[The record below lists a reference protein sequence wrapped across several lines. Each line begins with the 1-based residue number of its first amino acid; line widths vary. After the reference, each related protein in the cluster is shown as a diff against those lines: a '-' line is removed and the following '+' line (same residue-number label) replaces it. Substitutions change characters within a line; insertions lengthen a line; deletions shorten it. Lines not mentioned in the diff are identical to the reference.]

1 MATIKEVAKL
11 AGVSVGTVSNVLN
24 GKTSNDEL
32 IERVEN
38 AINQLS
44 YRPDANARSLKN
56 TKSKLIGVI
65 MPEVCQ
71 SDHAHFL
78 SSLENFLREKGYGLI
93 LKISNN
99 NWLLEKKSLMQCVE
113 QCVDGIIWY
122 SPAKEQLT
130 IPEEKK
136 EIPYVII
143 TKYPLSGYTG
153 DLIQIDYRPAVE
165 QAYKKMLQLGIQNIG
180 FIFDS
185 MKFFLYATEYVHS
198 YQLTNYT
205 KIVDSRERAF
215 QAAYELLHQ
224 NPEVRGI
231 IASNSEIEAGIERA
245 LELLDRK
252 DVVIFCCKE
261 SQWAEQNTCSIGC
274 ANVSQNVVAQGA
286 VDRLMDA
293 LEQSY
298 THEYLTQNIAGTF
311 EYKEALPELEKK
323 ENVHLKFALYD
334 SPAARGLQMYSDLYT
349 KNTGI
354 RIFIDLL
361 EYKELETLILRSA
374 REKESEYDGFMID
387 ISWVEEAAKSG
398 GIACLTDQFRNN
410 REDLDGFIDGMVRE
424 YGMYENELYALPFM
438 SGTQILLYQ
447 KDLFEDA
454 ALKRQFFRNY
464 GQELCLPESWAQYNL
479 VSEFFTRS
487 FNSKS
492 PVHYGNISVRGENIY
507 NTIGFLNRLWSY
519 GADIFDLDGN
529 LTIHSPNAVTALRN
543 YIKSFQY
550 SNPDRNIN
558 SWDAAVEEYCK
569 GDTAMAVFY
578 DSHAM
583 RINDYTKSKVAG
595 NIGSIMIPGGVSV
608 LGGWSLGLNQHGHQ
622 KEEAFQYLKWV
633 CSEYNSIP
641 LSLLGGSTVRKSFY
655 QRSDMEEIYPWKK
668 QIPESYEKSRKR
680 RFSPMLKDYQQNELY
695 TRIIPHEINRILY
708 GEISEEEAL
717 INMEKHI
724 KSKIMTPA
732 NGSW

>member
-298 THEYLTQNIAGTF
+298 THEYLTQNITGTF
-311 EYKEALPELEKK
+311 EYKEALPQLEKK

-334 SPAARGLQMYSDLYT
+334 SPAARGLQMYSEVNMT
-349 KNTGI
+349 
-354 RIFIDLL
+354 
-361 EYKELETLILRSA
+361 
-374 REKESEYDGFMID
+374 
-387 ISWVEEAAKSG
+387 
-398 GIACLTDQFRNN
+398 
-410 REDLDGFIDGMVRE
+410 
-424 YGMYENELYALPFM
+424 
-438 SGTQILLYQ
+438 
-447 KDLFEDA
+447 
-454 ALKRQFFRNY
+454 
-464 GQELCLPESWAQYNL
+464 
-479 VSEFFTRS
+479 
-487 FNSKS
+487 
-492 PVHYGNISVRGENIY
+492 
-507 NTIGFLNRLWSY
+507 
-519 GADIFDLDGN
+519 
-529 LTIHSPNAVTALRN
+529 
-543 YIKSFQY
+543 
-550 SNPDRNIN
+550 
-558 SWDAAVEEYCK
+558 
-569 GDTAMAVFY
+569 
-578 DSHAM
+578 
-583 RINDYTKSKVAG
+583 
-595 NIGSIMIPGGVSV
+595 V
-608 LGGWSLGLNQHGHQ
+608 L
-622 KEEAFQYLKWV
+622 
-633 CSEYNSIP
+633 
-641 LSLLGGSTVRKSFY
+641 
-655 QRSDMEEIYPWKK
+655 
-668 QIPESYEKSRKR
+668 
-680 RFSPMLKDYQQNELY
+680 
-695 TRIIPHEINRILY
+695 
-708 GEISEEEAL
+708 
-717 INMEKHI
+717 
-724 KSKIMTPA
+724 
-732 NGSW
+732 